1 MFHFT
6 KKRAVVIAVIG
17 SLALGAGA
25 YAYFTSTGTG
35 SGSAT
40 VGTSA
45 AWEVVTQPTTG
56 GPMTP
61 GGTGSA
67 IETIN
72 YTVKNNSSGYQ
83 NLADVA
89 ISVADTAV
97 GGGATP
103 WTRGT
108 TPVCSKDDFSIG
120 GLAGG
125 ATYHNAAVVNLAPG
139 ASVTRTATIQMVDN
153 GLNQDSCKLEAPPLH
168 LVAS

>member
-6 KKRAVVIAVIG
+6 KKRAVVMAVVG
-17 SLALGAGA
+17 SLALAVGA

-45 AWEVVTQPTTG
+45 VWAVVPGDTTG

-61 GGTGSA
+61 GGPIA
-67 IETIN
+67 TIH
-72 YTVKNNSSGYQ
+72 YTVKNNSSGVQ
-83 NLADVA
+83 KLNNVA
-89 ISVADTAV
+89 ISVSDNNAEWSAGV
-97 GGGATP
+97 
-103 WTRGT
+103 

-120 GLAGG
+120 SAVSGVTYND
-125 ATYHNAAVVNLAPG
+125 ATVVNVAAG
-139 ASVTRTATIQMVDN
+139 ETVTRTATIQMVN
-153 GLNQDSCKLEAPPLH
+153 GTENQDSCKGKTPPLY